1 MAGYIKLFRRLI
13 DWEWYQDTNTK
24 CVFLHLLLMAQHEEK
39 RWMGRPI
46 QRGQVVTSHAR
57 LASELGMSLQN
68 IRTALNNLQR
78 SGEIVKNSTNKYT
91 IITICKWDAYQCPT
105 NEDQQTNNKPI
116 TNQQQTNNNQP
127 TNQQQTTNNIQECK
141 EYKERE
147 EDDPHTYAHAC
158 VRVRE
163 NDERFYAEMKRGGT
177 QWQEDACRTLKIT
190 LPELADLVCQFE
202 VECRA
207 KGTTHISWKDASS
220 HFIDWGRR
228 QVQSRQ
234 KQQNYGR
241 KNKQDNPRGE
251 FEPTP
256 NADYSAP
263 I

>member
-24 CVFLHLLLMAQHEEK
+24 CVFLHLLLLAQHEER

-57 LASELGMSLQN
+57 LVSELGMSLQN

-78 SGEIVKNSTNKYT
+78 SGEIIKNSTNKYT
-91 IITICKWDAYQCPT
+91 IITICKWDDYQCPT
-105 NEDQQTNNKPI
+105 NEDQQTNNNQI
-116 TNQQQTNNNQP
+116 TNQQQTNNNRP

-141 EYKERE
+141 EYKEDNNTTSTYVRAREGDEFERMKSEDGMIESVAMLNHISRE
-147 EDDPHTYAHAC
+147 EVLAKIDEFKAHCQAGMNEHASQGDIRRHFRDW
-158 VRVRE
+158 VRIRTA
-163 NDERFYAEMKRGGT
+163 DEK
-177 QWQEDACRTLKIT
+177 
-190 LPELADLVCQFE
+190 
-202 VECRA
+202 
-207 KGTTHISWKDASS
+207 
-220 HFIDWGRR
+220 
-228 QVQSRQ
+228 
-234 KQQNYGR
+234 KQQSYGR